1 MEWICKRKNCS
12 FISHTFPLVN
22 TTQITSDLPLSPLSP
37 TPSKP
42 SASNGKV
49 LPMLLLKCHFI
60 SSPHTHWYSP
70 CSQAFFI
77 YISKFFRS
85 KSNLRHVCIREI
97 KWHCPHSVASVKG
110 RFSPASPTHVK
121 AVRPPASPASHP
133 PATQPQWT
141 QYFCPNSC
149 EGSPVLTGVPYLF
162 QNWARW
168 PERWTQF
175 VDQQGSHA
183 WPHLPICLQRAA
195 PSPAP
200 GLGLPHP
207 KLHSLWV

>member
-1 MEWICKRKNCS
+1 MAKSSRCYSWNV
-12 FISHTFPLVN
+12 T
-22 TTQITSDLPLSPLSP
+22 
-37 TPSKP
+37 
-42 SASNGKV
+42 
-49 LPMLLLKCHFI
+49 
-60 SSPHTHWYSP
+60 SSPHLIPTGTLRVVRP
-70 CSQAFFI
+70 FL

-110 RFSPASPTHVK
+110 RFSPASPTRMK

-133 PATQPQWT
+133 PATQPQWK

-149 EGSPVLTGVPYLF
+149 ERSPVLTGVPYLF
-162 QNWARW
+162 QNWVHW

-207 KLHSLWV
+207 KLHSLVHRGSSFPSNNNNNDRIISGRRRKKEK